1 MKRWLFFLFSLVH
14 CLVLGQL
21 TKAALQNEKIRV
33 GEKTSIT
40 YLVELPKNST
50 IEKSN
55 QPLKLQFTV
64 QKTGKKT
71 TELEQLTPLK
81 DTIVIGKNGIRSWIG
96 IVSLTAWN
104 EGNFTIQSPTI
115 IVAQKALTFPN
126 LKISVALVPE
136 KKGVALLDIKQSF
149 AVLPEQRFEFTNF
162 IAKYWWW
169 LLLPIIGIVAIYGYK
184 KYFKKVKTSEIKRSN
199 QEEFLLAL
207 TELTAKKLWANNQ
220 TKEHFIQFSTLFR
233 SYLSAEFQF
242 NFLEKTTFETTLILN
257 RKKIDPTIVL
267 LINQLLSTA
276 DLVKFAKSI
285 PSETEIIEL
294 LEQTKTCVQ
303 FIQSKK
309 QSNE

>member
-40 YLVELPKNST
+40 YFVELPKNST

-149 AVLPEQRFEFTNF
+149 AVLPEQPFEFANF
-162 IAKYWWW
+162 ITKYWWL
-169 LLLPIIGIVAIYGYK
+169 LLLPIIGLVAIYGYK
-184 KYFKKVKTSEIKRSN
+184 KYFKKAKTREIKRSN

-207 TELTAKKLWANNQ
+207 TELSAKKLWANNQ

>member
-14 CLVLGQL
+14 CLVLSQL
-21 TKAALQNEKIRV
+21 TKAALQNDKIRV

-55 QPLKLQFTV
+55 HPLKLQFTV

-115 IVAQKALTFPN
+115 IVAQKALTFPS

-136 KKGVALLDIKQSF
+136 KKRVALLDIKQSF

-162 IAKYWWW
+162 ITKYWW
-169 LLLPIIGIVAIYGYK
+169 LLLFPIIGIVAIYGYK
-184 KYFKKVKTSEIKRSN
+184 KYFKKAKTSEIKRSN

-257 RKKIDPTIVL
+257 RKKIDPTIVE

-294 LEQTKTCVQ
+294 LGQTKTCVQ

-309 QSNE
+309 QSNV

>member
-40 YLVELPKNST
+40 YLLELPKNST

-149 AVLPEQRFEFTNF
+149 AVLPEQPFEFANF
-162 IAKYWWW
+162 ITKYWWL
-169 LLLPIIGIVAIYGYK
+169 LLLPIIGLVAIYGYK
-184 KYFKKVKTSEIKRSN
+184 KYFKKAKTREIKRSN

-207 TELTAKKLWANNQ
+207 TELSAKKLWANNQ

>member
-115 IVAQKALTFPN
+115 IVAQKALTFPS
-126 LKISVALVPE
+126 LKISVSLVPE

-149 AVLPEQRFEFTNF
+149 AVLPEQPFEFANF
-162 IAKYWWW
+162 ITKYWWL
-169 LLLPIIGIVAIYGYK
+169 LLLPIIGLVAIYGYK
-184 KYFKKVKTSEIKRSN
+184 KYFKKAKTREIKRSN

-207 TELTAKKLWANNQ
+207 TELSAKKLWANNQ

>member
-1 MKRWLFFLFSLVH
+1 MKHWLFFLFSLVH

-40 YLVELPKNST
+40 YLLELPKNST
-50 IEKSN
+50 IEKSK
-55 QPLKLQFTV
+55 QPLKLHFTV

-115 IVAQKALTFPN
+115 FVAQKALNFPS
-126 LKISVALVPE
+126 LKISVSLVPE

-149 AVLPEQRFEFTNF
+149 AVLPEQRFEFANF
-162 IAKYWWW
+162 LAKYWWL

-184 KYFKKVKTSEIKRSN
+184 KYFKKAKTSEIKRSN

-242 NFLEKTTFETTLILN
+242 NFLEKTTFETALILN
-257 RKKIDPTIVL
+257 RKKIDPTIVQH
-267 LINQLLSTA
+267 INQLLCTA

-285 PSETEIIEL
+285 PSEIEIIEL
-294 LEQTKTCVQ
+294 IEQTKTCVQ

>member
-40 YLVELPKNST
+40 YFVELPKNST

-267 LINQLLSTA
+267 LINQLLSSA

>member
-1 MKRWLFFLFSLVH
+1 MKQWLFFLFSLVH

-40 YLVELPKNST
+40 YLVDLPKNST

-64 QKTGKKT
+64 QKTEKKT

-115 IVAQKALTFPN
+115 FVAQKALTFPS
-126 LKISVALVPE
+126 LKISVSLVPE

-149 AVLPEQRFEFTNF
+149 AALPEQRFEFANF
-162 IAKYWWW
+162 LAKYWWF
-169 LLLPIIGIVAIYGYK
+169 LLLPIIGVVAIYGYK

-199 QEEFLLAL
+199 QEEFLHELA
-207 TELTAKKLWANNQ
+207 ELSAKKLWENKQ

-242 NFLEKTTFETTLILN
+242 NFLEKTTFETNLILN
-257 RKKIDPTIVL
+257 RKKIDPTIVH
-267 LINQLLSTA
+267 LINQLLSAA

-285 PSETEIIEL
+285 PSEIEIIEL
-294 LEQTKTCVQ
+294 IEQTKTCVQ

-309 QSNE
+309 QQDA

>member
-1 MKRWLFFLFSLVH
+1 MKHWLFFLFSLVH

-50 IEKSN
+50 IEKPK

-71 TELEQLTPLK
+71 TDLEQLTPLK
-81 DTIVIGKNGIRSWIG
+81 DTIVIGKNGLRNWIG

-115 IVAQKALTFPN
+115 IVAQQALTFPS
-126 LKISVALVPE
+126 LKISVSLVPE

-149 AVLPEQRFEFTNF
+149 TTLPEQRFELTNF
-162 IAKYWWW
+162 IAKYWWF
-169 LLLPIIGIVAIYGYK
+169 LLLPIIGVVAIYGYK
-184 KYFKKVKTSEIKRSN
+184 KYFKKAKTSEIKRSN
-199 QEEFLLAL
+199 QEEFLHALA
-207 TELTAKKLWANNQ
+207 ELSAKKLWENKQ

-233 SYLSAEFQF
+233 SYLSAEFEF

-257 RKKIDPTIVL
+257 RKKIDPTIVH
-267 LINQLLSTA
+267 LINQLLSKA

-294 LEQTKTCVQ
+294 FEQTKTCVQ

-309 QSNE
+309 QQDA

>member
-40 YLVELPKNST
+40 YFVELPKNST

-115 IVAQKALTFPN
+115 IVAQKALTFPS
-126 LKISVALVPE
+126 LKISVSLVPE

-149 AVLPEQRFEFTNF
+149 VVLPEQRFEFANF
-162 IAKYWWW
+162 IAKYWWL
-169 LLLPIIGIVAIYGYK
+169 LLLPIIGLVAIYGYK

-267 LINQLLSTA
+267 LINQLLSSA